1 MRPHD
6 AAYLCGLRSAITA
19 EISRVPGI
27 SAVFNFYRTALFCRN
42 LSILLGSEVTLSA
55 TLRIL
60 VDSTGW
66 RSSII
71 TISVVGG
78 LIVSV
83 MTALHSIHQL
93 VG

>member
-1 MRPHD
+1 MRV
-6 AAYLCGLRSAITA
+6 
-19 EISRVPGI
+19 SRVRGI

-42 LSILLGSEVTLSA
+42 LSIRDVTLSA

-60 VDSTGW
+60 IDSTGW
-66 RSSII
+66 SQSSII
-71 TISVVGG
+71 TISVVVGG

-83 MTALHSIHQL
+83 MTALLSINQL

>member
-1 MRPHD
+1 LP
-6 AAYLCGLRSAITA
+6 GLRSAIIA

-42 LSILLGSEVTLSA
+42 LSILLRSDVTLSA

-66 RSSII
+66 SQSSII
-71 TISVVGG
+71 TISVVVGG

-83 MTALHSIHQL
+83 MTALAA
-93 VG
+93 VPGRAV